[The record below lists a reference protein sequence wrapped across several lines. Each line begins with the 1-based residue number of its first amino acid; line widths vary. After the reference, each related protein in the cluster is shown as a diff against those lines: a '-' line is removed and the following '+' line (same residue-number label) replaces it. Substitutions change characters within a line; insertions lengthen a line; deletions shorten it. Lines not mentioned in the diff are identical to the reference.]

1 MTPML
6 RSTAAL
12 PADHSSRALP
22 RPARQPAK
30 PATPWSLGRAFRALL
45 GPSATRVGAAAQRR
59 SGAGTGS
66 GAGSGAGSGTGQ
78 RPGVG
83 VDHREG
89 QAMHRIRRAAAL
101 GGGPGLR

>member
-1 MTPML
+1 ML
-6 RSTAAL
+6 RSTVAL
-12 PADHSSRALP
+12 PADHSSRDLP

-30 PATPWSLGRAFRALL
+30 PAPPWSLGRAFRALL
-45 GPSATRVGAAAQRR
+45 GPSAIRVGAGAQRHP
-59 SGAGTGS
+59 
-66 GAGSGAGSGTGQ
+66 GSGAGSGTGSGMGQ

-83 VDHREG
+83 IDHREG